1 MNNYKTLSFITGFAI
16 WLIATIAF
24 RLFGH
29 HFFITDNAFI
39 LIALYLILIPVLGF
53 IVNLVTNKYK
63 LNKLQAT
70 HAAVIMVLP
79 GMILDTFCIQFF
91 SSVFPNLPTTDGITF
106 SSWLMWA
113 YSIVLIFGLL
123 KKDKKA

>member
-1 MNNYKTLSFITGFAI
+1 M
-16 WLIATIAF
+16 
-24 RLFGH
+24 
-29 HFFITDNAFI
+29 
-39 LIALYLILIPVLGF
+39 ILIPVLGF